1 MALQYLMDGNYL
13 DQKSKRLTAEL
24 LTYNADLKVIGYTD
38 MTFDWQ
44 TDGSIT
50 GASAVSGVKG

>member
-50 GASAVSGVKG
+50 GA